1 MGSDFPEDFQ
11 MKKNTIRILGILLA
25 LLLPALAACG
35 TPHVDT
41 LDEYQEQFGFSLKGI
56 ETEVL
61 KETHDHAWDGW
72 HCAFLVKMAGAIEG
86 SDFDPAT
93 FREGVSYSTEQLLN
107 MVNQHYRLDNKKSLF
122 LLNRDGHYRSKIWV
136 EKNTARTFT
145 VIYGQ
150 DEDVYCCIYKSN

>member
-1 MGSDFPEDFQ
+1 
-11 MKKNTIRILGILLA
+11 MKKHLSLISSLCLILILSMFA
-25 LLLPALAACG
+25 GCG
-35 TPHVDT
+35 TPKMDT
-41 LDEYQEQFGFSLKGI
+41 LEDHEAQFGFSLKGLQV
-56 ETEVL
+56 ETL
-61 KETHDHAWDGW
+61 KEDHDHAWDGW
-72 HCAFLVKMAGAIEG
+72 HCAFLVKMTGTIEG

-107 MVNQHYRLDNKKSLF
+107 MVNQDYRLDNKLSLF

-150 DEDVYCCIYKSN
+150 DEDVYCCIYESN